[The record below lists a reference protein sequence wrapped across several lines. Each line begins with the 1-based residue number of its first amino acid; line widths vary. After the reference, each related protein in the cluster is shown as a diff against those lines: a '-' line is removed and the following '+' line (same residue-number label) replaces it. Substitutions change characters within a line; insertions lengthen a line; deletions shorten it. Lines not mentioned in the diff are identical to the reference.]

1 MLNKENK
8 TYQTLYKEIKNKWF
22 TPQTIR
28 RPRGLYKI
36 KVLKLETKPFKVS
49 GGFMLV
55 RRSFEELQ
63 KDTLNKLNGITLKEY
78 R

>member
-1 MLNKENK
+1 MRNTENK
-8 TYQTLYKEIKNKWF
+8 TYKRFYREIKNKGF
-22 TPQTIR
+22 SPHAIR
-28 RPRGLYKI
+28 RSNGLFKI

-55 RRSFEELQ
+55 RRSFEELR